1 MLEFRPSPE
10 FNYEAG
16 KYKLINLRLFA
27 NGSSDVSFITPGDND
42 PYDDFG
48 DATVSG
54 HTDHQGQMMRLS
66 SSIDIE
72 SRLTIG
78 CTGALLTYMARRKA
92 VRNPADNVD
101 ANNSFCICTVDMF
114 SLRGMM

>member
-16 KYKLINLRLFA
+16 KYKLINLHLFA

-42 PYDDFG
+42 PYDDLG
-48 DATVSG
+48 DATDAG
-54 HTDHQGQMMRLS
+54 HTDCRSQMMRLS

-78 CTGALLTYMARRKA
+78 CAGALLTYMARRKA
-92 VRNPADNVD
+92 IRNLPDNVD
-101 ANNSFCICTVDMF
+101 ANNSFCICTVEMF

>member
-10 FNYEAG
+10 FSYESG

-42 PYDDFG
+42 PCDNFG
-48 DATVSG
+48 DATSAG
-54 HTDHQGQMMRLS
+54 HTDCRGQTMRLA

-78 CTGALLTYMARRKA
+78 CAGALLTYMARRKA
-92 VRNPADNVD
+92 IRNLPDSFD
-101 ANNSFCICTVDMF
+101 ANNSFCICTVEMF
-114 SLRGMM
+114 SLRDMM

>member
-16 KYKLINLRLFA
+16 KYKLINLHLFA
-27 NGSSDVSFITPGDND
+27 NGSSDVSFITPGDSD
-42 PYDDFG
+42 LYDDFG
-48 DATVSG
+48 DVTDAG
-54 HTDHQGQMMRLS
+54 HTDYRGQMMRLS

-72 SRLTIG
+72 SRSTIG
-78 CTGALLTYMARRKA
+78 CAGALLTYMARRKA
-92 VRNPADNVD
+92 IRNLPDNVD
-101 ANNSFCICTVDMF
+101 AKRSFCICTVEMF